1 MEIKF
6 TAPRH
11 GQSGPSSP
19 GRNSPQATA
28 PSPERIREMLGWRM
42 LQQAPGAYRAG

>member
-1 MEIKF
+1 MENKF
-6 TAPRH
+6 AAPRH

-19 GRNSPQATA
+19 SRNSPRAAA

-42 LQQAPGAYRAG
+42 LQQAPRAYRAG